1 MNFNRSDD
9 RDEDLEINF
18 IPLIDVLLVIIIFL
32 VVSTTFSKIH
42 ELEIKLPVAQAN
54 PLDKKDEP
62 INVVVDSEGKYLI
75 NDKPLKSNNVAE
87 IASKLKELSNK
98 NNKMPVIIYADAK
111 ATHQSVINV
120 MEGSRQAGLTR
131 ITFSTIVEQK

>member
-1 MNFNRSDD
+1 
-9 RDEDLEINF
+9 
-18 IPLIDVLLVIIIFL
+18 LLVIIIFL

-87 IASKLKELSNK
+87 IASKLKELSNN

-131 ITFSTIVEQK
+131 ITFSTTVEQK